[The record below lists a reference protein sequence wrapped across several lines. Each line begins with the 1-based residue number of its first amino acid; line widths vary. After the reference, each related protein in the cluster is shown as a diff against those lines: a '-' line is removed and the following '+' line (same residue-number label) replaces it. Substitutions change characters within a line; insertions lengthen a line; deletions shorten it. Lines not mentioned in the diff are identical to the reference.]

1 MNCYPST
8 HRLILQLSTSL
19 YSRPDAEVTDHES
32 VLAGACVTGMSLD
45 ESVDGKS
52 EKGEKGALF
61 VGSSIV
67 YLTKRHCPRV
77 GPGQLAVRS
86 GAARV

>member
-1 MNCYPST
+1 
-8 HRLILQLSTSL
+8 
-19 YSRPDAEVTDHES
+19 
-32 VLAGACVTGMSLD
+32 MSLD

-67 YLTKRHCPRV
+67 YRTKRHCPRV

-86 GAARV
+86 GATRVIVPCFAVPRSYLSQPSSRFGQRPIREAIDRAAIAHRK